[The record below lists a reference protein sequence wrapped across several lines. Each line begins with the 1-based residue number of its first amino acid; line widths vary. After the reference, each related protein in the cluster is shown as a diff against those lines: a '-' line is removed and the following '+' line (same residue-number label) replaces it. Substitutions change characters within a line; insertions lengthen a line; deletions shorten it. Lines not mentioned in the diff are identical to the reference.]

1 MKKFAF
7 ILTAF
12 SLMLFSFT
20 ACNDSSSSS
29 LTVSGTI
36 QNAGSMQVFLEKTG
50 IVPNTPNTVVAKTEA
65 DENGNFSIT
74 VDQPLAEGLYRIRIG
89 QQSINLIFDG
99 TERDVKV
106 TGDLQQ
112 LNNFQYTVEGS
123 PSSLNFLQTVQGYR
137 QKQPNV
143 QDIEKLVETSE
154 NPLVGA
160 YIATLAFGNKPQ
172 FANIHEKAAKRIEA
186 AYPGSTYASDYN
198 SFISSLKQLAMNTG
212 GGANGLIPEA
222 QRQPAPDIR
231 LPGPDGKTYALSD
244 LKGKVVLLDFWASW
258 CMPCRRENP
267 NVVKV
272 YQAYKDKGFT
282 VFSVSLDGVDGRT
295 ASRFNNDPK
304 KIAELKAQGKQRWIE
319 AIQKD
324 GLEWPYHVSDLKK
337 WDCEPARQYGVTG
350 IPRAFIIDKEGRIAA
365 TQVRGAEAIEAAIKE
380 LL

>member
-1 MKKFAF
+1 
-7 ILTAF
+7 
-12 SLMLFSFT
+12 
-20 ACNDSSSSS
+20 
-29 LTVSGTI
+29 
-36 QNAGSMQVFLEKTG
+36 MQVFLEKTG

-65 DENGNFSIT
+65 DANGNFSFTI
-74 VDQPLAEGLYRIRIG
+74 DQPLPGGLYRIRIG
-89 QQSINLIFDG
+89 QQVVNLVFDG
-99 TERDVKV
+99 SERDVKI

-112 LNNFQYTVEGS
+112 LGNFQYQVEGS

-143 QDIEKLVETSE
+143 KDIENLVETSE

-160 YIATLAFGNKPQ
+160 YVAMLAFGNRSE
-172 FANIHEKAAKRIEA
+172 FANIHEKAVKRIEA
-186 AYPGSTYASDYN
+186 AYPGSSYVSDYN
-198 SFISSLKQLAMNTG
+198 NFISSLKQVAMNTG
-212 GGANGLIPEA
+212 GGANGIIPED

-272 YQAYKDKGFT
+272 YQQYKDKGFT

-304 KIAELKAQGKQRWIE
+304 KIAELKEQGRQRWIE
-319 AIQKD
+319 AIKKD

-337 WDCEPARQYGVTG
+337 WDCVPARQYGVTG

-365 TQVRGAEAIEAAIKE
+365 TQVRGAEQIENVIKE